1 MKTYTA
7 AAGFFLVLVILPG
20 LTAADSV
27 LDDVSNMNCG
37 DVIAEIDD
45 QQFEFQQK
53 CGPPTVTEQ
62 NGQVWIYDR

>member
-45 QQFEFQQK
+45 Q
-53 CGPPTVTEQ
+53 
-62 NGQVWIYDR
+62 